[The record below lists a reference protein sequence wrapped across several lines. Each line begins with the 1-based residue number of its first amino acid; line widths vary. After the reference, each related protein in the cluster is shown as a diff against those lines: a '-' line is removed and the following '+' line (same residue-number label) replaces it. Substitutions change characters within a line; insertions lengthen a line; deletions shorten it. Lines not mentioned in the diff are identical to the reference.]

1 MLSITRID
9 CLRQFLS
16 AVEMPERGIRPVL
29 LPLPAICTDSRQRCF
44 YVEKKFANQT
54 GFDIIEVNRTEKYD
68 EVQGMKYGELMAG
81 LGRKG
86 PGHLYLLT
94 GEESYYIDKARERLL
109 GLLHCSRDEVQLFE
123 EGAAAS
129 EIIAAI
135 ETVPF
140 LVEKN
145 VIIVRA
151 GALFKDRKAEGEK
164 AGISGHRRAEDRL
177 PELLQRLPD
186 FSYVIFEY
194 HGRADKRKK
203 LYKAI
208 QEHGQIMD
216 AEPVRAN
223 NIGDW
228 LQGRLQEL
236 NKEMDRHAYEYF
248 VGAVST
254 MQPVNLSFLNRELDK
269 LALFLGP
276 EQRRITREH
285 LLQVFSEVPEI
296 SSFAMLNAI
305 AARQTDRALQLFRRQ
320 LANGVYFALLAGML
334 ARQVRLWW
342 QAQALQSRGVQGRA
356 LAGALGQPPFIAEKT
371 GREARSFPAGLLKSV
386 LLALSD
392 ADYGLKTGRGDVVEL
407 EAAIIQLS
415 TRGAGGF

>member
-1 MLSITRID
+1 MIAAIPVSSG
-9 CLRQFLS
+9 S
-16 AVEMPERGIRPVL
+16 AGEGHRPVL
-29 LPLPAICTDSRQRCF
+29 PPLPAICTDSGQRCF

-305 AARQTDRALQLFRRQ
+305 AARQTDRALQFFRRQ